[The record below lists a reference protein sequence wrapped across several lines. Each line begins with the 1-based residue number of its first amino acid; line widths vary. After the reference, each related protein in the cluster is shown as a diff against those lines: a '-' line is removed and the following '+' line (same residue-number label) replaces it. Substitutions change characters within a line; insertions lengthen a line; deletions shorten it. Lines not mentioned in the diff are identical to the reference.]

1 MLHGLELFSFPVKK
15 TVTYFFVW
23 GNRMSLLADQFL
35 EAFEPQ
41 DISSDAI
48 LIHHPC
54 SLSF

>member
-41 DISSDAI
+41 DTQ
-48 LIHHPC
+48 L
-54 SLSF
+54 